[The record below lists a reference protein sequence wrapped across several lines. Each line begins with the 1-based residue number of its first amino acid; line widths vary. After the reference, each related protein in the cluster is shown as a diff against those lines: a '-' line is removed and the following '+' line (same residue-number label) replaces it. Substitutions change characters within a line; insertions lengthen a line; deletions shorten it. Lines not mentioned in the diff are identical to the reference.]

1 LIKTK
6 GNKCKKRA
14 DNDDVGVLEEM
25 EGMKVND
32 ELVVR
37 KFRTQQQQI
46 KKHHADRRAKSVVF
60 LCMAKS

>member
-1 LIKTK
+1 
-6 GNKCKKRA
+6 
-14 DNDDVGVLEEM
+14 VGVLEEM